1 MQQLMGLINVWM
13 EIGMFEQILCVMVVS
28 PLPES
33 IVKMNVMSDW
43 ETLYLVL
50 QYSVLHCY

>member
-1 MQQLMGLINVWM
+1 MQQLMGLTNVWM
-13 EIGMFEQILCVMVVS
+13 EIGMFEQILCEMVVP